1 MRQVFVSN
9 LILRLASGALAVA
22 LMAGGPMP
30 AFADEAA
37 NKIAVEHLYAG
48 TLAAGDAELAAI
60 LVADPKNDDAR
71 IGLGTIRF
79 VRSIENLSQGLY
91 RYGLKTPRSFL
102 LPILRLPVP
111 ENPNPE
117 PLQFADFQALVAGFS
132 KDLASAEETLVG
144 VGPDVK
150 LRLDLR
156 KVHYD
161 VNGDGKVLEDE
172 SFVAV
177 MQQMTGM
184 PSDAM
189 PATLT
194 FAFDQGDALWL
205 RGYCHVLMGFS
216 DFITAHD
223 WHESF
228 DSAFHHFFPKMESP
242 FAAALAPPDDNNPM
256 YVEGAPIADFIS
268 FFHIRWPVSDPA
280 RMAGVR
286 THIKSMIDLSRES
299 WDSIEAETDDD
310 LEWLPNAHQ
319 KSPFESVQVSAEQ
332 ITAWRGVMD
341 QAELVID
348 GKKLV
353 PHWRFTKGFNLA
365 RVFDEP
371 QPFDTVLWITGPAAL
386 PYLEDGPV
394 STSDDWSRMVD
405 AFGGNFGI
413 FAVWFN

>member
-1 MRQVFVSN
+1 MR
-9 LILRLASGALAVA
+9 IHRLRKSLVLAAALAGASLPA
-22 LMAGGPMP
+22 L
-30 AFADEAA
+30 ADEAA

-48 TLAAGDAELAAI
+48 TLAAGDTELAAI
-60 LVADPKNDDAR
+60 LAADPKNDDAR

-79 VRSIENLSQGLY
+79 VRAIETLSQGLY

-102 LPILRLPVP
+102 IPILRLPVP

-117 PLQFADFQALVAGFS
+117 PITFADFQALVAGFS
-132 KDLASAEETLVG
+132 RDLASAEETLVG

-156 KVHYD
+156 KLHYD
-161 VNGDGKVLEDE
+161 IDGDGKVLEDE

-177 MQQMTGM
+177 VQQVTGM
-184 PSDAM
+184 PADAM
-189 PATLT
+189 PAQLI

-205 RGYCHVLMGFS
+205 RGYSHVLMGFS
-216 DFITAHD
+216 DFIVAHD

-228 DSAFHHFFPKMESP
+228 ESSFFHFFPKMDSP
-242 FAAALAPPDDNNPM
+242 FAAALAPADDNNPM

-268 FFHIRWPVSDPA
+268 FFHIRWPVSDPELM
-280 RMAGVR
+280 RGVR
-286 THIKSMIDLSRES
+286 QHIKAMIALSRES

-319 KSPFESVQVSAEQ
+319 KSPFESIQVSQEQ
-332 ITAWRGVMD
+332 IAAWRAVMD

-371 QPFDTVLWITGPAAL
+371 QAMDTVLWITGPAAL

-394 STSDDWSRMVD
+394 STAEDWNAMVD
-405 AFGGNFGI
+405 AFGGRFGV

>member
-1 MRQVFVSN
+1 MSARPWTIPS
-9 LILRLASGALAVA
+9 LAIALLATLA
-22 LMAGGPMP
+22 IP
-30 AFADEAA
+30 AHADEAA
-37 NKIAVEHLYAG
+37 NRIAVEHLYAG

-60 LVADPKNDDAR
+60 LAADPNNDDAR

-117 PLQFADFQALVAGFS
+117 PITFDDFQALVASFS
-132 KDLASAEETLVG
+132 KDLALAEETLVG

-156 KVHYD
+156 KIHYD
-161 VNGDGKVLEDE
+161 VNGDGRIVEDE
-172 SFVAV
+172 SFIAV
-177 MQQMTGM
+177 LQQLTGM

-189 PATLT
+189 PASLT

-216 DFITAHD
+216 DFIVAHD
-223 WHESF
+223 WRESF
-228 DSAFHHFFPKMESP
+228 DTSFFHFFPKMESS
-242 FAAALAPPDDNNPM
+242 FAAALAPPDENNPM
-256 YVEGAPIADFIS
+256 YNEGAPIADFIS
-268 FFHIRWPVSDPA
+268 FFHIRWPVSDPEL
-280 RMAGVR
+280 MKGVR
-286 THIKSMIDLSRES
+286 GHIKSMIDLSRES
-299 WDSIEAETDDD
+299 WDAIEAETDDD

-319 KSPFESVQVSAEQ
+319 TSPFASVQVNAEQ
-332 ITAWRGVMD
+332 ISAWRGVLD

-348 GKKLV
+348 GKRLV

-371 QPFDTVLWITGPAAL
+371 RPFDTVLWITGPAAL

-394 STSDDWSRMVD
+394 STSADWERMVD

>member
-1 MRQVFVSN
+1 MRF
-9 LILRLASGALAVA
+9 RHA
-22 LMAGGPMP
+22 LMMSGLAAAILAATAP
-30 AFADEAA
+30 ARADEAA
-37 NKIAVEHLYAG
+37 NRIAVEHLYAG

-60 LVADPKNDDAR
+60 LAADPKNDDAR

-111 ENPNPE
+111 ENPNPD
-117 PLQFADFQALVAGFS
+117 PLTFDDFQALVANFS
-132 KDLASAEETLVG
+132 KDLALAEETLVG
-144 VGPDVK
+144 VGPEVK

-156 KVHYD
+156 KLHYD
-161 VNGDGKVLEDE
+161 INGDGRIMEDE

-177 MQQMTGM
+177 VQQVTGM

-189 PATLT
+189 PADLT

-205 RGYCHVLMGFS
+205 RGYTHVLMGFS

-228 DSAFHHFFPKMESP
+228 ESTFFHFFPKMESP

-256 YVEGAPIADFIS
+256 FAEGAPIADFIS

-286 THIKSMIDLSRES
+286 THIKAMIDLSGES

-319 KSPFESVQVSAEQ
+319 KSPFESIQVSAEQ
-332 ITAWRGVMD
+332 IAAWRGVMD

-353 PHWRFTKGFNLA
+353 PHWRFSKGFNLA

-371 QPFDTVLWITGPAAL
+371 RPLDTVLWITGPAAL

-394 STSDDWSRMVD
+394 STSEDWNAMVD
-405 AFGGNFGI
+405 AFGGRFGI

>member
-1 MRQVFVSN
+1 MHIHR
-9 LILRLASGALAVA
+9 LRKSLVLAAALAGASLPA
-22 LMAGGPMP
+22 L
-30 AFADEAA
+30 ADEAA
-37 NKIAVEHLYAG
+37 NKIAVDHLYAG
-48 TLAAGDAELAAI
+48 TLAAGDTELAAI
-60 LVADPKNDDAR
+60 LAADPKNDDAR

-79 VRSIENLSQGLY
+79 VRAIETLSQGLY

-102 LPILRLPVP
+102 IPILRLPVP

-117 PLQFADFQALVAGFS
+117 PISFSDFQALVAGFS
-132 KDLASAEETLVG
+132 RDLASAEETLVG
-144 VGPDVK
+144 VGPEVK

-156 KVHYD
+156 KLHYD
-161 VNGDGKVLEDE
+161 IDGDSKILEDE

-177 MQQMTGM
+177 VQQVTGM
-184 PSDAM
+184 PAEAM
-189 PATLT
+189 PAQLT

-205 RGYCHVLMGFS
+205 RGYSHVLMGFS
-216 DFITAHD
+216 DFIVAHD

-228 DSAFHHFFPKMESP
+228 ESSFFHFFPKMESP
-242 FAAALAPPDDNNPM
+242 FAAALAPADDNNPM

-268 FFHIRWPVSDPA
+268 FFHIRWPVSDPELM
-280 RMAGVR
+280 RGVR
-286 THIKSMIDLSRES
+286 QHIKAMIALSGES

-319 KSPFESVQVSAEQ
+319 KSPFESIQVSAEQ
-332 ITAWRGVMD
+332 IAAWRAVMD

-371 QPFDTVLWITGPAAL
+371 QAMDTVLWITGPAAL

-394 STSDDWSRMVD
+394 SSAEDWNAMVET
-405 AFGGNFGI
+405 FGGRFGV

>member
-1 MRQVFVSN
+1 MRIQR
-9 LILRLASGALAVA
+9 LRKSLVLAAALAGASLPA
-22 LMAGGPMP
+22 L
-30 AFADEAA
+30 ADEAA
-37 NKIAVEHLYAG
+37 NKIAVDHLYAG
-48 TLAAGDAELAAI
+48 TLAAGDTELAAI
-60 LVADPKNDDAR
+60 LAADPKNDDAR

-79 VRSIENLSQGLY
+79 VRAIETLSQGLY

-102 LPILRLPVP
+102 IPILRLPVP
-111 ENPNPE
+111 ENPKPE
-117 PLQFADFQALVAGFS
+117 PLTFADFQALVAGFS
-132 KDLASAEETLVG
+132 RDLASAEETLVG
-144 VGPDVK
+144 VGPEVK

-156 KVHYD
+156 KLHYD
-161 VNGDGKVLEDE
+161 IDGDGKVLEDE
-172 SFVAV
+172 SLVAV
-177 MQQMTGM
+177 VQQVTGM
-184 PSDAM
+184 PAEAM
-189 PATLT
+189 PAEFT

-205 RGYCHVLMGFS
+205 RGYSHVLMGFS
-216 DFITAHD
+216 DFIVAHD

-228 DSAFHHFFPKMESP
+228 ESSFFHFFPKMESP
-242 FAAALAPPDDNNPM
+242 FAAALAPADDNNPM

-280 RMAGVR
+280 LMRGVR
-286 THIKSMIDLSRES
+286 QHIKAMIALSRES

-319 KSPFESVQVSAEQ
+319 KSPFESIQVSAEQ
-332 ITAWRGVMD
+332 IAAWRAVMD

-371 QPFDTVLWITGPAAL
+371 QAMDTVLWITGPAAL

-394 STSDDWSRMVD
+394 STAEDWNAMVD
-405 AFGGNFGI
+405 AFGGRFGV

>member
-1 MRQVFVSN
+1 MR
-9 LILRLASGALAVA
+9 IHRLRKSLAFAAALAGASLPA
-22 LMAGGPMP
+22 L
-30 AFADEAA
+30 ADEAA

-48 TLAAGDAELAAI
+48 TLAGGDTELAAI
-60 LVADPKNDDAR
+60 LAADPKNDDAR

-79 VRSIENLSQGLY
+79 VRAIENLSQGLY

-102 LPILRLPVP
+102 IPILRLPVP

-117 PLQFADFQALVAGFS
+117 PISFDDFQALVAGFS
-132 KDLASAEETLVG
+132 RDLATAEETLVG

-156 KVHYD
+156 KLHYD
-161 VNGDGKVLEDE
+161 VNGDGKILADE
-172 SFVAV
+172 SFAAV
-177 MQQMTGM
+177 VQQVTGM
-184 PSDAM
+184 PADAM
-189 PATLT
+189 PAELT

-205 RGYCHVLMGFS
+205 RGYSHVLMGFS
-216 DFITAHD
+216 DFIVAHD

-228 DSAFHHFFPKMESP
+228 EASFFHFFPKMDSP
-242 FAAALAPPDDNNPM
+242 FAAALAQPDDNNPM

-268 FFHIRWPVSDPA
+268 FFHIRWPVSDPEL
-280 RMAGVR
+280 MKGVR
-286 THIKSMIDLSRES
+286 QHIKSMIALSRES

-310 LEWLPNAHQ
+310 LEWLPNANQ
-319 KSPFESVQVSAEQ
+319 KSPFESVQVGARQ
-332 ITAWRGVMD
+332 IEAWRGVMD

-353 PHWRFTKGFNLA
+353 PHWRFAKGFNLA
-365 RVFDEP
+365 RVFEEP
-371 QPFDTVLWITGPAAL
+371 RPLDTVLWITGPAAL

-394 STSDDWSRMVD
+394 STSEDWNAMVE
-405 AFGGNFGI
+405 AFGGRFGV

>member
-1 MRQVFVSN
+1 MSARPWAITS
-9 LILRLASGALAVA
+9 LAIALAATVA
-22 LMAGGPMP
+22 LP
-30 AFADEAA
+30 AAADEVA
-37 NKIAVEHLYAG
+37 NRIAVEHLYAG

-60 LVADPKNDDAR
+60 LAADPENDDAR

-117 PLQFADFQALVAGFS
+117 PITFDDFQALVANFS
-132 KDLASAEETLVG
+132 KDLALAEETLVG

-156 KVHYD
+156 KLHYD
-161 VNGDGKVLEDE
+161 INGDGKILEDE

-177 MQQMTGM
+177 VQQVTGM

-189 PATLT
+189 PADLT

-205 RGYCHVLMGFS
+205 RGYTHVLMGFS

-228 DSAFHHFFPKMESP
+228 ESSFFHFFPKMESP
-242 FAAALAPPDDNNPM
+242 FAAALAPPDENNPM
-256 YVEGAPIADFIS
+256 FAEGAPIADFIS

-286 THIKSMIDLSRES
+286 THIKAMIELSRES

-310 LEWLPNAHQ
+310 LEWLPNARQ
-319 KSPFESVQVSAEQ
+319 KSPFESIQVSAEQ
-332 ITAWRGVMD
+332 IAAWRGVMD

-348 GKKLV
+348 GKRLV
-353 PHWRFTKGFNLA
+353 PHWRFSKGFNLA

-371 QPFDTVLWITGPAAL
+371 RPLDTVLWITGPAAL
-386 PYLEDGPV
+386 PYLEDGPI
-394 STSDDWSRMVD
+394 STSEDWNAMIE
-405 AFGGNFGI
+405 AFGGRFGI

>member
-1 MRQVFVSN
+1 MPTR
-9 LILRLASGALAVA
+9 RLCAAGWLAAMLSGGLAAPAL
-22 LMAGGPMP
+22 
-30 AFADEAA
+30 ADEAA
-37 NKIAVEHLYAG
+37 NRLAVEHLYAG

-60 LVADPKNDDAR
+60 LAADPENDDAR

-91 RYGLKTPRSFL
+91 KYGLKTPRSFL

-117 PLQFADFQALVAGFS
+117 TLRFEDFQALVAGFS
-132 KDLASAEETLVG
+132 RDLALAEETLVG

-156 KVHYD
+156 KLRYD
-161 VNGDGKVLEDE
+161 IDGDGKILEGE
-172 SFVAV
+172 GFVAV
-177 MQQMTGM
+177 VQQVTGM
-184 PSDAM
+184 PSGAM
-189 PATLT
+189 PAELT

-216 DFITAHD
+216 DFIVAHD

-228 DSAFHHFFPKMESP
+228 ESSFFHFFPKMESP

-256 YVEGAPIADFIS
+256 YAEGAPIADFIS
-268 FFHIRWPVSDPA
+268 FFHIRWPVSDPEL
-280 RMAGVR
+280 MKGVR
-286 THIKSMIDLSRES
+286 GHIKSMIALSRES
-299 WDSIEAETDDD
+299 WNSIEAETDDD

-332 ITAWRGVMD
+332 IAAWRGVMD

-371 QPFDTVLWITGPAAL
+371 RPLDTVLWITGPAAL

-394 STSDDWSRMVD
+394 STSEDWQTMVD
-405 AFGGNFGI
+405 SFGGRFGI

>member
-1 MRQVFVSN
+1 MR
-9 LILRLASGALAVA
+9 IHRLRKSLVLAAALAGASLPA
-22 LMAGGPMP
+22 L
-30 AFADEAA
+30 ADEAA
-37 NKIAVEHLYAG
+37 NKIAVDHLYAG
-48 TLAAGDAELAAI
+48 TLAAGDTELAAI
-60 LVADPKNDDAR
+60 LAADPKNDDAR

-79 VRSIENLSQGLY
+79 VRAIENLSQGLY

-102 LPILRLPVP
+102 IPILRLPVP

-117 PLQFADFQALVAGFS
+117 PITFADFQALVAGFS
-132 KDLASAEETLVG
+132 RDLALAEETLVG
-144 VGPDVK
+144 VGPEVK

-156 KVHYD
+156 KLHYD
-161 VNGDGKVLEDE
+161 IDGDGKILEDE

-177 MQQMTGM
+177 VQQVTGM
-184 PSDAM
+184 PAEAM
-189 PATLT
+189 PAELT

-205 RGYCHVLMGFS
+205 RGYTHVLMGFS
-216 DFITAHD
+216 DFIVAHD

-228 DSAFHHFFPKMESP
+228 ESSFFHFFPKMDSP
-242 FAAALAPPDDNNPM
+242 FAAALAPADDNNPM

-280 RMAGVR
+280 LMRGVR
-286 THIKSMIDLSRES
+286 QHIKTMIALSRES

-319 KSPFESVQVSAEQ
+319 KSPFESIQVSAEQ
-332 ITAWRGVMD
+332 IAAWRAVMD

-371 QPFDTVLWITGPAAL
+371 QAMDTVLWITGPAAL

-394 STSDDWSRMVD
+394 STAEDWNAMVD
-405 AFGGNFGI
+405 AFGGRFGV

>member
-1 MRQVFVSN
+1 MRTGR
-9 LILRLASGALAVA
+9 LRRSIQRTLTLAGLVAGISLPAV
-22 LMAGGPMP
+22 
-30 AFADEAA
+30 ADEAA
-37 NKIAVEHLYAG
+37 NKIAVESLYAG
-48 TLAAGDAELAAI
+48 TLEFGDDQLSAI
-60 LVADPKNDDAR
+60 LASDPQNDDAR

-79 VRSIENLSQGLY
+79 VRAVENLSQGLY

-111 ENPNPE
+111 ENPDPE
-117 PLQFADFQALVAGFS
+117 PITFNDFQALLAGFS
-132 KDLASAEETLVG
+132 RDLALAEKTLVG

-161 VNGDGKVLEDE
+161 VDGDGKVLADE
-172 SFVAV
+172 SFIAV
-177 MQQMTGM
+177 MQQVTGL

-189 PATLT
+189 PAELT

-205 RGYCHVLMGFS
+205 RGYCHVLMGLS
-216 DFITAHD
+216 DFIVAHD

-228 DSAFHHFFPKMESP
+228 ETTFFHFFPKMDSP

-268 FFHIRWPVSDPA
+268 FFHIRWPVADA
-280 RMAGVR
+280 ELMKGVR
-286 THIKSMIDLSRES
+286 QHFKAMIALSRES

-319 KSPFESVQVSAEQ
+319 KSPFASVQVSAEQ
-332 ITAWRGVMD
+332 IAAWRSVMD

-371 QPFDTVLWITGPAAL
+371 QPLDIVLWITGPAAL

-394 STSDDWSRMVD
+394 STSADWEKMVD
-405 AFGGNFGI
+405 AFGGRFGI

>member
-1 MRQVFVSN
+1 MR
-9 LILRLASGALAVA
+9 IPRLRMSLALAAA
-22 LMAGGPMP
+22 LACASIP
-30 AFADEAA
+30 AHADEAA

-48 TLAAGDAELAAI
+48 TLAAGDTELAAI
-60 LVADPKNDDAR
+60 LAADPANDDAR

-79 VRSIENLSQGLY
+79 VRAIENLSQGLY
-91 RYGLKTPRSFL
+91 RYGLKTPRSFMM
-102 LPILRLPVP
+102 PILRLPVP

-117 PLQFADFQALVAGFS
+117 PITFDDFQALVAGFAS
-132 KDLASAEETLVG
+132 DLALAEETLVG

-156 KVHYD
+156 RLYYD
-161 VNGDGKVLEDE
+161 VNGDGTIAADE

-177 MQQMTGM
+177 VQQVTGM
-184 PSDAM
+184 PADAM
-189 PATLT
+189 PAELT

-205 RGYCHVLMGFS
+205 RGYSNVLMALS
-216 DFITAHD
+216 DFILAHD

-228 DSAFHHFFPKMESP
+228 ETTFFHFFPKMESP
-242 FAAALAPPDDNNPM
+242 FAAALAPPDDNWM

-268 FFHIRWPVSDPA
+268 FFHIRWPVADPERMKSA
-280 RMAGVR
+280 RQ
-286 THIKSMIDLSRES
+286 HIKAMIALSRES

-319 KSPFESVQVSAEQ
+319 KSPFASVQVGAQQ
-332 ITAWRGVMD
+332 IAAWRGVMD

-353 PHWRFTKGFNLA
+353 PHWRFTRGFNLA

-371 QPFDTVLWITGPAAL
+371 RAMDTVLWITGPAAL

-394 STSDDWSRMVD
+394 STSEDWNAMVD
-405 AFGGNFGI
+405 AFGGRFGI

>member
-1 MRQVFVSN
+1 MR
-9 LILRLASGALAVA
+9 IHRLRKSLVLAAALAGASLPA
-22 LMAGGPMP
+22 L
-30 AFADEAA
+30 ADEAA
-37 NKIAVEHLYAG
+37 NKIAVDHLYAG
-48 TLAAGDAELAAI
+48 TLAAGDTELAAI
-60 LVADPKNDDAR
+60 LAADPKNDDAR

-79 VRSIENLSQGLY
+79 VRAIETLSQGLY

-102 LPILRLPVP
+102 IPILRLPVP

-117 PLQFADFQALVAGFS
+117 PISFSDFQALVAGFS
-132 KDLASAEETLVG
+132 GDLALAEETLVG
-144 VGPDVK
+144 VGPEVK

-156 KVHYD
+156 KLHYD
-161 VNGDGKVLEDE
+161 INGDGKILEDE

-177 MQQMTGM
+177 VQQVTGM
-184 PSDAM
+184 PAEAM
-189 PATLT
+189 PAQLT

-205 RGYCHVLMGFS
+205 RGYSHVLMGFS
-216 DFITAHD
+216 DFIVAHD

-228 DSAFHHFFPKMESP
+228 ESSFFHFFPKMESP
-242 FAAALAPPDDNNPM
+242 FAVALAPADDNNPM

-268 FFHIRWPVSDPA
+268 FFHIRWPVSDPELM
-280 RMAGVR
+280 RGVR
-286 THIKSMIDLSRES
+286 SHIKAMIALSRES

-319 KSPFESVQVSAEQ
+319 KSPFESIQVNAEQ
-332 ITAWRGVMD
+332 IAAWRAVMD

-371 QPFDTVLWITGPAAL
+371 QAMDTVLWITGPAAL

-394 STSDDWSRMVD
+394 SSAEDWNAMVET
-405 AFGGNFGI
+405 FGGRFGV

>member
-1 MRQVFVSN
+1 MSARPWAITS
-9 LILRLASGALAVA
+9 LAIALAATAA
-22 LMAGGPMP
+22 LP
-30 AFADEAA
+30 AAADEAA
-37 NKIAVEHLYAG
+37 NRIAVDHLYAG

-60 LVADPKNDDAR
+60 LAADPKNDDAR

-79 VRSIENLSQGLY
+79 VRSIEKLSQGLY

-111 ENPNPE
+111 ENPNPDS
-117 PLQFADFQALVAGFS
+117 LTFDDFQALVANFS
-132 KDLASAEETLVG
+132 KDLALAEETLVG

-156 KVHYD
+156 KLHYD
-161 VNGDGKVLEDE
+161 INGDGKILEDE

-177 MQQMTGM
+177 VQQVTGM
-184 PSDAM
+184 PGDAM
-189 PATLT
+189 PAELT

-205 RGYCHVLMGFS
+205 RGYTHVLMGFS

-228 DSAFHHFFPKMESP
+228 ESTFFHFFPKMESP

-256 YVEGAPIADFIS
+256 FAEGAPIADFIS
-268 FFHIRWPVSDPA
+268 FFHIRWPVSDPEL
-280 RMAGVR
+280 MKGVR
-286 THIKSMIDLSRES
+286 GHIKSMIALSGES

-319 KSPFESVQVSAEQ
+319 KSPFESIQVSAEQ
-332 ITAWRGVMD
+332 IAAWRGVMD

-353 PHWRFTKGFNLA
+353 PHWRFSKGFNLA

-371 QPFDTVLWITGPAAL
+371 QAFDTVLWITGPAAL
-386 PYLEDGPV
+386 PYLEDGPI
-394 STSDDWSRMVD
+394 SSSDDWNTMVD
-405 AFGGNFGI
+405 AFGGRFGI

>member
-1 MRQVFVSN
+1 MSARPWT
-9 LILRLASGALAVA
+9 ITAAAIALA
-22 LMAGGPMP
+22 
-30 AFADEAA
+30 AFSLPGLADEAA
-37 NKIAVEHLYAG
+37 NKLAVEHLYAG
-48 TLAAGDAELAAI
+48 TLAAGDTELAAI
-60 LVADPKNDDAR
+60 LAADPKNDDAR

-117 PLQFADFQALVAGFS
+117 TLRFEDFQALIAGFS
-132 KDLASAEETLVG
+132 RDLALAEETLVG

-161 VNGDGKVLEDE
+161 IDGDGKVLADE
-172 SFVAV
+172 SFIAV
-177 MQQMTGM
+177 MQQVTGM
-184 PSDAM
+184 PAEAM
-189 PATLT
+189 PAELT

-205 RGYCHVLMGFS
+205 RGYCHVMMGFS
-216 DFITAHD
+216 DFIVAHD

-228 DSAFHHFFPKMESP
+228 DAAFHHFFPRTDSP
-242 FAAALAPPDDNNPM
+242 FAAALTPPDENFPM
-256 YVEGAPIADFIS
+256 YAEGAPVADFVS

-280 RMAGVR
+280 LMAGVR
-286 THIKSMIDLSRES
+286 QHIKAMIALSRES
-299 WDSIEAETDDD
+299 WNAIEAETDDD

-319 KSPFESVQVSAEQ
+319 KSPFASVQVSADQ
-332 ITAWRGVMD
+332 IAAWRSVLD

-353 PHWRFTKGFNLA
+353 PHWRFDKGFNLA

-371 QPFDTVLWITGPAAL
+371 QPFDTVLWVTGPAAL

-394 STSDDWSRMVD
+394 STSEDWQAMVD
-405 AFGGNFGI
+405 TFGGRFGI